1 MKVTMKGI
9 LNMVLEVNQIAGK
22 YISKLE
28 QKKFF
33 KVVKLNDAASAIKQA
48 VDDAAS
54 IAEKDIIEA
63 VEPLKNKIAQ
73 KDEFIANQKTTNQ
86 VLQNQYDKL
95 QQTNSSLQTELVK
108 EKDVK
113 QTLSTQNEKLQF
125 DLKKQKN
132 ENKSL
137 QTKLDEQNVANQSLQ
152 NKNTKLNTKNSSL
165 QAMLE
170 KYTNIVKVAYK
181 QGITPE
187 IREQKK
193 GIANILTGLIQ
204 HKSMIATQKEEV
216 KLISKKSTNIK
227 TEPAISKS
235 KEALKPVIPKTTL
248 EKAVIKPKTSIV
260 NTKNIQTQKSIIT
273 PSPVVKK
280 DIITT
285 NSTTE
290 VSSKVLSKIINE
302 RKNQVLDKKRMN
314 IATELIKDILGDMQT
329 YDWKGIS
336 EQYKKLN
343 NNKKFNEIAKNNSL
357 KISRHMGGFGY
368 MGEGA
373 SIRFIDPNNKDLL
386 SIKFDAMDKTI
397 KIWIYD
403 ENGLPMVTSKTKNG
417 VVEELRVRFNKVK
430 HIAEPE
436 VLYDQ
441 AFNNYAKNVIN
452 QTKKRTTS
460 KTYAE
465 KAYHYK
471 KFNYK
476 TRTVNYHTPNNIN
489 LVSEYFVDNK
499 HISTGIANPIN
510 GKLEK
515 EFRLGGNGFERNQ
528 ILYEMNGISSITK
541 YKQDNEIFSIQY
553 DLYPENRRVGS
564 QYLYEKKDGNKNPH
578 QKLAYKKTNL
588 GLINHPLTSGFSYF
602 DLTKHG
608 IKPWDFSML
617 NNYIK

>member
-1 MKVTMKGI
+1 
-9 LNMVLEVNQIAGK
+9 MVLEISQITGK

-28 QKKFF
+28 QKKFL
-33 KVVKLNDAASAIKQA
+33 KVVKLEEAKLSVKQA
-48 VDDAAS
+48 VEETVN
-54 IAEKDIIEA
+54 IAKKDIIDA
-63 VEPLKNKIAQ
+63 VEPLKRKIAQ
-73 KDEFIANQKTTNQ
+73 KDEFIAGQKSTNKI
-86 VLQNQYDKL
+86 LQNQNNEL
-95 QQTNSSLQTELVK
+95 QQTNSFLQTEL
-108 EKDVK
+108 E
-113 QTLSTQNEKLQF
+113 TQKSASQELHATNEKLQS
-125 DLKKQKN
+125 KINNQKATN
-132 ENKSL
+132 RIS
-137 QTKLDEQNVANQSLQ
+137 QEQNQ
-152 NKNTKLNTKNSSL
+152 KLNDKNSAL
-165 QAMLE
+165 QKMLE
-170 KYTNIVKVAYK
+170 KYKTIVKEAYK

-187 IREQKK
+187 IRKQKS
-193 GIANILTGLIQ
+193 GIADILTGLIQ

-216 KLISKKSTNIK
+216 KLISKKSINIK

-235 KEALKPVIPKTTL
+235 KETLKPVIPKTTL

-260 NTKNIQTQKSIIT
+260 NAKNIQTQKSIIT

-280 DIITT
+280 DILTT

-314 IATELIKDILGDMQT
+314 ISTELIKDILGDMQT

-471 KFNYK
+471 EINYK
-476 TRTVNYHTPNNIN
+476 TRTVNYYTPNNIN

-553 DLYPENRRVGS
+553 NLYPENKRVGS

-578 QKLAYKKTNL
+578 QKLAYEKTNL
-588 GLINHPLTSGFSYF
+588 GLINHPLTSGFSYY

>member
-54 IAEKDIIEA
+54 IAKKDIIEA

-86 VLQNQYDKL
+86 VLQNQYDRL
-95 QQTNSSLQTELVK
+95 QQTNSSLQAELAK
-108 EKDVK
+108 EKYGK

-137 QTKLDEQNVANQSLQ
+137 QTKLDEQNMANQSLQ

-235 KEALKPVIPKTTL
+235 KETLKPVIPKTTL
-248 EKAVIKPKTSIV
+248 EKAVIKTKTSIV

-273 PSPVVKK
+273 PLPVVKK

-373 SIRFIDPNNKDLL
+373 SIRFIDSNNKDLL

-417 VVEELRVRFNKVK
+417 VVEELRVRFNNVK

-578 QKLAYKKTNL
+578 QKLAYEKTNL
-588 GLINHPLTSGFSYF
+588 GLINHPLTSGFSYY

>member
-28 QKKFF
+28 QQKFF

-54 IAEKDIIEA
+54 IAKKDIIEA

-86 VLQNQYDKL
+86 VLQNQYDRL
-95 QQTNSSLQTELVK
+95 QQTNSSLQAELAK
-108 EKDVK
+108 EKYGK

-137 QTKLDEQNVANQSLQ
+137 QTKLDEQNMANQSLQ

-235 KEALKPVIPKTTL
+235 KETLKPVIPKTTL
-248 EKAVIKPKTSIV
+248 EKAVIKTKTSIV

-273 PSPVVKK
+273 PLPVVKK

-373 SIRFIDPNNKDLL
+373 SIRFIDSNNKDLL

-417 VVEELRVRFNKVK
+417 VVEELRVRFNNVK

-578 QKLAYKKTNL
+578 QKLAYEKTNL
-588 GLINHPLTSGFSYF
+588 GLINHPLTSGFSYY

>member
-1 MKVTMKGI
+1 
-9 LNMVLEVNQIAGK
+9 MVLEVNQIAGK

-28 QKKFF
+28 QQKFF

-54 IAEKDIIEA
+54 IAKKDIIEA

-86 VLQNQYDKL
+86 VLQNQYDRL
-95 QQTNSSLQTELVK
+95 QQTNSSLQAELAK
-108 EKDVK
+108 EKYGK

-137 QTKLDEQNVANQSLQ
+137 QTKLDEQNMANQSLQ

-235 KEALKPVIPKTTL
+235 KETLKPVIPKTTL
-248 EKAVIKPKTSIV
+248 EKAVIKTKTSIV

-273 PSPVVKK
+273 PLPVVKK

-373 SIRFIDPNNKDLL
+373 SIRFIDSNNKDLL

-417 VVEELRVRFNKVK
+417 VVEELRVRFNNVK

-578 QKLAYKKTNL
+578 QKLAYEKTNL
-588 GLINHPLTSGFSYF
+588 GLINHPLTSGFSYY

>member
-1 MKVTMKGI
+1 
-9 LNMVLEVNQIAGK
+9 MVLEVNQIAGK

-28 QKKFF
+28 QKKFL
-33 KVVKLNDAASAIKQA
+33 KVVKLNDATSAIKQA

-54 IAEKDIIEA
+54 IAKKDIIEA

-73 KDEFIANQKTTNQ
+73 KDEFISNQKTTNQ

-95 QQTNSSLQTELVK
+95 RQTNSSLQTELAK
-108 EKDVK
+108 EKYGT
-113 QTLSTQNEKLQF
+113 QTLSAQNEKLQL

-137 QTKLDEQNVANQSLQ
+137 QTELDEQNMANQSLQ
-152 NKNTKLNTKNSSL
+152 NKNTKLNAKNSSL
-165 QAMLE
+165 QTMLE
-170 KYTNIVKVAYK
+170 KYTSIVKEAYK

-187 IREQKK
+187 IREQKS

-204 HKSMIATQKEEV
+204 HKSVIATPKEEV
-216 KLISKKSTNIK
+216 KTIMPKATNIQA
-227 TEPAISKS
+227 E
-235 KEALKPVIPKTTL
+235 PVIAKPKENIELVMPKTTN
-248 EKAVIKPKTSIV
+248 KKPKSVI
-260 NTKNIQTQKSIIT
+260 TKPEPDTIISAKAPLT
-273 PSPVVKK
+273 KE
-280 DIITT
+280 
-285 NSTTE
+285 E
-290 VSSKVLSKIINE
+290 VISKIREE

-314 IATELIKDILGDMQT
+314 IATELIKDILGDLQT

-343 NNKKFNEIAKNNSL
+343 NNKKFNEIAQNNSL

-368 MGEGA
+368 IAEG
-373 SIRFIDPNNKDLL
+373 SFIRFIDPNNKDLL

-471 KFNYK
+471 KINYK
-476 TRTVNYHTPNNIN
+476 TRTVNYYTPNNIN

-553 DLYPENRRVGS
+553 NLYPENKRVGS

-578 QKLAYKKTNL
+578 QKLAYEKTNL
-588 GLINHPLTSGFSYF
+588 GLINHPLTSGFSYY

-617 NNYIK
+617 NSYIK